1 MGMRVHLCGRIA
13 LVGDNGTIDEREL
26 PGRQGRL
33 ALALLCLDRRRPVSV
48 DRLIDALWDEL
59 PPPDAAGALASIVSK
74 LRTILRRAGAPTS
87 DVISAGAGT
96 YQLRLPAGSTVDVED
111 ARTAIDQA
119 EGARRRGNESAAW
132 AHATVAVAIARRGFL
147 AGESAGWAMVV
158 QREVDRIARRG
169 FDCLAWVWTVRGEGV
184 LATAMAERAV
194 ELEPLH
200 EPAWRALMA
209 TQAQFGSRADAV
221 RTYARCRDLLRDELG
236 VSPDA
241 ETDRLYSQLLAT

>member
-1 MGMRVHLCGRIA
+1 M
-13 LVGDNGTIDEREL
+13 
-26 PGRQGRL
+26 
-33 ALALLCLDRRRPVSV
+33 
-48 DRLIDALWDEL
+48 
-59 PPPDAAGALASIVSK
+59 
-74 LRTILRRAGAPTS
+74 
-87 DVISAGAGT
+87 
-96 YQLRLPAGSTVDVED
+96 
-111 ARTAIDQA
+111 
-119 EGARRRGNESAAW
+119 
-132 AHATVAVAIARRGFL
+132 
-147 AGESAGWAMVV
+147 

-221 RTYARCRDLLRDELG
+221 RTYTRCRDLLRDELG

-241 ETDRLYSQLLAT
+241 ETDRLYSQLLGDLTPRSLSGRVNEALVAQWREQRFPKPCVGCSIHPGGATQVGDDYVPRS